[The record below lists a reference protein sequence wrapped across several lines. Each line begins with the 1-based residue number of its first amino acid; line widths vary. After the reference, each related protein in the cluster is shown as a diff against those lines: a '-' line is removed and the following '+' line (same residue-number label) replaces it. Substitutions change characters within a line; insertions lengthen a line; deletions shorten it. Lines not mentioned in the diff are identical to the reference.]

1 MQLREG
7 WERGRDIC
15 GMLPLS
21 GLLKSR
27 FIKKLHSMEIYTKI
41 YINIERKKFFHQIW
55 EQCSFQDAYLFTL
68 NYLGT

>member
-7 WERGRDIC
+7 WERGRNIC

-41 YINIERKKFFHQIW
+41 YINIERKN
-55 EQCSFQDAYLFTL
+55 SFTRSGNNAHFKMHTYLH
-68 NYLGT
+68 

>member
-7 WERGRDIC
+7 WERGRNIC

-27 FIKKLHSMEIYTKI
+27 FIKKLHSIEIYTKI
-41 YINIERKKFFHQIW
+41 YINIESKN
-55 EQCSFQDAYLFTL
+55 SFTESGNNAHFKMHTYLH
-68 NYLGT
+68 